1 MIDTIMLSKNTFES
15 YEWANE
21 RAAHRRRYDAV
32 LDMLPNTNSIVSIT

>member
-1 MIDTIMLSKNTFES
+1 MLSKNTFES

-21 RAAHRRRYDAV
+21 RAQRRRYDAV